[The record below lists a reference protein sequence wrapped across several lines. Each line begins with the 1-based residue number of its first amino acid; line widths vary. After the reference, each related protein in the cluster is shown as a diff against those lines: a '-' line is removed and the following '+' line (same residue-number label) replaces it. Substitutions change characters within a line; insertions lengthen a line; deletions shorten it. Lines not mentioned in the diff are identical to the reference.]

1 MIVFI
6 DSSVLGIIANPNKI
20 GEPNKCREWL
30 YKLLSQGV
38 YICSS
43 EICDF
48 EIRRNLILEYQKK
61 PHLNS
66 IQNLDKLQEIISF
79 LPIDWELLKEAS
91 TLWASARS
99 QGIPTA
105 DNKSLDIDII
115 ICSHWQ
121 KLKEKFP
128 GRYIVIATT
137 NVKHLSRFA
146 EAKNWIDI

>member
-48 EIRRNLILEYQKK
+48 EIRRNLILEYQK
-61 PHLNS
+61 
-66 IQNLDKLQEIISF
+66 
-79 LPIDWELLKEAS
+79 
-91 TLWASARS
+91 
-99 QGIPTA
+99 
-105 DNKSLDIDII
+105 
-115 ICSHWQ
+115 Q
-121 KLKEKFP
+121 KC
-128 GRYIVIATT
+128 
-137 NVKHLSRFA
+137 
-146 EAKNWIDI
+146 